1 MPSLAWLTENQ
12 PNSSTQISSPFFLQ
26 SYDTY
31 PSVSLSSF
39 SLVETRLRVV
49 PHFSSGIVER
59 AKRER
64 AWKSPHARKG
74 DTRWGERKMT
84 SPHRVSPFLAWGD
97 FHAHSRLARSTI
109 PEEKWGTT
117 RSLGGDQLSSIFLS
131 RKGCD
136 LKIRQALSTPIS
148 GYCSHVLLMVL
159 IPADYDEIKDSHVQ
173 LHLYNQ
179 TELIPTLTLSW
190 KGLYLAVSRIFFR
203 GWSRNN
209 TCRIKYYHYS
219 TKPLPFKKGLHH
231 AIWYP
236 LKS

>member
-49 PHFSSGIVER
+49 PHFSSGIVEP

-64 AWKSPHARKG
+64 AWKLPHARKG

-117 RSLGGDQLSSIFLS
+117 RSQGGDQLSFLVTQRLWSLDKTSPIHSHLRLLLS
-131 RKGCD
+131 RVTYGSNTGRLPWNQGLTCTTSPLQTNWINTHLD
-136 LKIRQALSTPIS
+136 SFLKRLVLSSIS
-148 GYCSHVLLMVL
+148 DIFSWM
-159 IPADYDEIKDSHVQ
+159 IKEQ
-173 LHLYNQ
+173 YLQNK
-179 TELIPTLTLSW
+179 ILS
-190 KGLYLAVSRIFFR
+190 LF
-203 GWSRNN
+203 
-209 TCRIKYYHYS
+209 H
-219 TKPLPFKKGLHH
+219 
-231 AIWYP
+231 
-236 LKS
+236 

>member
-1 MPSLAWLTENQ
+1 MVLAIVRLSAPGGAQGTKKSSPFMPSLAWLTENQ

-39 SLVETRLRVV
+39 SLVEARLRVV
-49 PHFSSGIVER
+49 PHFSSGIVEP

-64 AWKSPHARKG
+64 AWKLPHARKG

-117 RSLGGDQLSSIFLS
+117 RSQGGDQLSSTFLS

-136 LKIRQALSTPIS
+136 L
-148 GYCSHVLLMVL
+148 
-159 IPADYDEIKDSHVQ
+159 
-173 LHLYNQ
+173 
-179 TELIPTLTLSW
+179 
-190 KGLYLAVSRIFFR
+190 
-203 GWSRNN
+203 
-209 TCRIKYYHYS
+209 
-219 TKPLPFKKGLHH
+219 
-231 AIWYP
+231 
-236 LKS
+236 